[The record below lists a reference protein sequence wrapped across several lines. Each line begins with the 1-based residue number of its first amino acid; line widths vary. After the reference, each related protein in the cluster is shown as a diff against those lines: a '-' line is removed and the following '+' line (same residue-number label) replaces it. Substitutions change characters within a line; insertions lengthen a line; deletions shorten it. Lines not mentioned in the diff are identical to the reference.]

1 MPILFV
7 STVMLAGAAW
17 CSHLCYIGSWD
28 NALAGHG
35 RTKENPRTWKLMRWG
50 LAVQLDRADQSFPGA
65 VPTQLRWV
73 RSLQL
78 CLPLQRTDKKRHKET
93 TSRGILHSVRRLLSG
108 LFQECSGLF
117 FFKAETRNRAQYIC
131 GDCGIPARLFSG
143 YCAYLKLL
151 IFGIESNP
159 VKGID
164 HTGGYIA
171 KM

>member
-1 MPILFV
+1 MEV
-7 STVMLAGAAW
+7 
-17 CSHLCYIGSWD
+17 
-28 NALAGHG
+28 NALGACRFH
-35 RTKENPRTWKLMRWG
+35 NPRC
-50 LAVQLDRADQSFPGA
+50 LDPENLGSARFSGSSHSPDLWYGRADQSFPGA

-78 CLPLQRTDKKRHKET
+78 NLPLQRTDKKRHKET

-117 FFKAETRNRAQYIC
+117 FFKAETPNRAQYIC
-131 GDCGIPARLFSG
+131 RDCGIPARLISG